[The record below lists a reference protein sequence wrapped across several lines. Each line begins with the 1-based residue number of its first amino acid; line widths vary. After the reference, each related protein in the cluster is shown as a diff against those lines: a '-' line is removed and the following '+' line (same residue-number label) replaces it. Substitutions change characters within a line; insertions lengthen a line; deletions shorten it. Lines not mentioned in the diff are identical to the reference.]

1 MACNY
6 RKQHI
11 LDAFFRGALLED
23 LSLNLFPP
31 ADYICTEGAQNAFS
45 HDPLGCMIV
54 QSSLSSRQLCK

>member
-45 HDPLGCMIV
+45 HDPFEQSPIV
-54 QSSLSSRQLCK
+54 QIKGLSPV